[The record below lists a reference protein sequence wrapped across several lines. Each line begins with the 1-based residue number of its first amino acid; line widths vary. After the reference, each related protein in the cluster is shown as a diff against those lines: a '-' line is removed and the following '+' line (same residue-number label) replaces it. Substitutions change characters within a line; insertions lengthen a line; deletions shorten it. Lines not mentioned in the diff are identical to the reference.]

1 MAWDEIWNLV
11 KDIWPHLVATGT
23 LLVDLAATAHVVLH
37 KKDTRAAT
45 GWVGII
51 WLVPLLG
58 PVLYVMFG
66 INRVQRRATSLRGGR
81 RIYARAAANPESV
94 SESVD
99 AHLVTLAKL
108 VGTLTD
114 RPLVAGNAIQP
125 LVCGDEAYPEML
137 RAIDEARTS
146 ITLASYIFDNDRA
159 GRKFAERLGAA
170 VKRGVHVRVLID
182 AVGARYTWP
191 SIVHALKAAG
201 VPQARFL
208 PTLLPGRWAYANLR
222 NHRKLLVVD
231 GTLGFTGG
239 LNIREGH
246 DLSLKPA
253 HPIQDMHFRLR
264 GPVVGH
270 LQEAFAE
277 DWEFTT
283 GEALQGE
290 TWFRPIP
297 PAGDMLARGITTGP
311 DQDIDKLRIALLGAI
326 ACAEASVTIVSPYFL
341 PDESLIMAL
350 NVAALRGVAVD
361 IVLPQENNLALVQW
375 ASTALLGELIDRG
388 ARIWSSPPPFD
399 HTKLMVVDR
408 VWSLIGSANW
418 DPRSLRLNFEFNV
431 ECYDGQFAARLHE
444 RIARRIAAAR
454 QLRREDLDRLPLA
467 IRLRN
472 GVARLLT
479 PYL

>member
-1 MAWDEIWNLV
+1 MAWGEIWNLI

-114 RPLVAGNAIQP
+114 RPLVAGSAIQP

-137 RAIDEARTS
+137 RAIDEAQTS
-146 ITLASYIFDNDRA
+146 VTLASYIFDNDRA

-222 NHRKLLVVD
+222 NHRKLLVAD

-311 DQDIDKLRIALLGAI
+311 DQDIDKLRIALLAR
-326 ACAEASVTIVSPYFL
+326 SPA
-341 PDESLIMAL
+341 PK
-350 NVAALRGVAVD
+350 R
-361 IVLPQENNLALVQW
+361 
-375 ASTALLGELIDRG
+375 
-388 ARIWSSPPPFD
+388 
-399 HTKLMVVDR
+399 
-408 VWSLIGSANW
+408 
-418 DPRSLRLNFEFNV
+418 RSRS
-431 ECYDGQFAARLHE
+431 
-444 RIARRIAAAR
+444 
-454 QLRREDLDRLPLA
+454 
-467 IRLRN
+467 
-472 GVARLLT
+472 
-479 PYL
+479 